1 METKKRIEW
10 IDQYRGILFLFVI
23 TCHTFLAP
31 SWLKNIYEPVFL
43 TGFFFLS
50 GYLYKD
56 KPLGDKLKSLF
67 NGLVAPFILY
77 SALWGGHSLLH
88 TRSLASTWE
97 AIVMTLAGGDNIW
110 FIPCLILVEL
120 MYIVCR
126 KCFSPLRC
134 NVLLTVFAVVAYFA
148 IHHCTIHFNLWCWQT
163 AVFAVGMYA
172 MGDLC
177 KNRLLKS
184 RKQALL
190 GMAVYIVLCLGM
202 GAMGWLK
209 GIDMHF
215 AKYGEQLAFLPLA
228 VIGCYVF
235 TSFISYVPTWRY
247 LSEFGRYTLFMFPF
261 HSLVLRHVLK
271 AYGKLEAVPDEVIML
286 LTIFTTSFIMLFAVR
301 YVYKYI
307 PALGGKK
314 KWI

>member
-1 METKKRIEW
+1 M
-10 IDQYRGILFLFVI
+10 
-23 TCHTFLAP
+23 
-31 SWLKNIYEPVFL
+31 
-43 TGFFFLS
+43 
-50 GYLYKD
+50 
-56 KPLGDKLKSLF
+56 
-67 NGLVAPFILY
+67 
-77 SALWGGHSLLH
+77 
-88 TRSLASTWE
+88 
-97 AIVMTLAGGDNIW
+97 
-110 FIPCLILVEL
+110 EL

-134 NVLLTVFAVVAYFA
+134 NVLLATFAVVAYFA
-148 IHHCTIHFNLWCWQT
+148 IHHYTIHFNLWCWQT

-177 KNRLLKS
+177 KNRLLKG
-184 RKQALL
+184 RKRALL
-190 GMAVYIVLCLGM
+190 GMTVYIVLCLGM

-286 LTIFTTSFIMLFAVR
+286 LTVFTTSFIMLFAVR